1 MKTRIIVAAVA
12 VPVLFVIMFFLKP
25 VFLAAVAAVICALA
39 AFEFTRAVCPK
50 ANIRIRIYSAVSAAV
65 IPFVMLSSAS
75 FAITRGVSAVFLA
88 AVFIEGIVAYE
99 KEEPISFD
107 HILSCIF
114 AGIIYPVMLSS
125 LVSLKTMENG
135 KLLVL
140 LPVIITFCCD
150 SGAYFAGV
158 FFGKHK
164 ITRLV
169 SPHKSAEGFAG
180 GILCG
185 VACLFIYCGIVAA
198 ATDLHVNFAAVAV
211 YGIVGSLSVELGDL
225 VYSLI
230 KRQYGIKDY
239 GNIIPGHGGMLDRFD
254 SMSFSAPVICALTA
268 ILPVFVS

>member
-1 MKTRIIVAAVA
+1 MKTRIIVGVVA

-39 AFEFTRAVCPK
+39 SFEFTRAVCPG
-50 ANIRIRIYSAVSAAV
+50 ANIRLKIYSSVSAAV
-65 IPFVMLSSAS
+65 IPFVMLSDAS
-75 FAITRGVSAVFLA
+75 FAITRGVAVLFLA
-88 AVFIEGIVAYE
+88 AVFAEGIVAYE

-140 LPVIITFCCD
+140 VPVIITFCCD

-158 FFGKHK
+158 FLGKHK
-164 ITRLV
+164 VTRLV
-169 SPHKSAEGFAG
+169 SPHKSAEGFLG
-180 GILCG
+180 GILSG
-185 VACLFIYCGIVAA
+185 IVCLFIYCGIVAA
-198 ATDLHVNFAAVAV
+198 ATDLHVNFIAAAV
-211 YGIVGSLSVELGDL
+211 YGVVGSLSVELGDL

-230 KRQYGIKDY
+230 KRQHGIKDY
-239 GNIIPGHGGMLDRFD
+239 GNLIPGHGGMLDRFD